1 LGRFTSCWLQRW
13 RGVGWA
19 LYLVVEGHGVR
30 VKVPGHIDLDPVSG
44 QLTVSFDNTPQ
55 LAFSDLK
62 VALKSGPRAPLVT
75 PDACGTYT
83 TKAVLTPWS
92 GGAPVTRES
101 SFSIN
106 SGPGGSPCAT
116 HAFNPGFAA
125 GLVNNQAGSFS
136 PFSLTFS
143 RVDGEQQLGGIT
155 VKLPP
160 GLLGMLSKVTLCKE
174 PQASLGTC
182 GPESE
187 IGHTLVGVGDG
198 AEPYWVEGG
207 RVYITEAYGGG
218 QYGLS
223 VVVPAVAGP
232 FNLGLVVV
240 RAAIHVDPIT
250 AQLTIVAN
258 ALPSILDGIPLDIK
272 TVNVLIDRPEFTF
285 NPTNCSPLAVDGTID
300 STGGAST
307 NVSSRFQAANCA
319 ALPFAPK
326 MSASTSGKPSR
337 LGGASLRVRLV
348 EGSPTEANIAKVKV
362 ELPKQLPSRLT
373 TLQKACPSAVFDAN
387 PAGCPAASVIGS
399 ATATTPILP
408 VALSGPAYF
417 VSNGSQKFPEL
428 VIVLQGYGV
437 TVDLHGETFISK
449 TGITSST
456 FNTVPDVRVIAFE
469 LNLPQG
475 PYSALAANGNLCTAK
490 LQMPTTLTAQ
500 NGVVLHKTTTITPTG
515 CPKHKHKLAHKHAK
529 KHAKKRGFV

>member
-1 LGRFTSCWLQRW
+1 
-13 RGVGWA
+13 
-19 LYLVVEGHGVR
+19 
-30 VKVPGHIDLDPVSG
+30 
-44 QLTVSFDNTPQ
+44 LTVSFSNTPQ
-55 LAFSDLK
+55 LPFSDLK
-62 VALKSGPRAPLVT
+62 VQLKSGPRAPLVT

-101 SFSIN
+101 SFAIT
-106 SGPGGSPCAT
+106 SGPGGSSCPSG
-116 HAFNPGFAA
+116 AFKPGFTA
-125 GLVNNQAGSFS
+125 GLVNNQAGSYS

-143 RVDGEQQLGGIT
+143 RADGEQQLGGVA

-174 PQASLGTC
+174 PAASLGTC

-198 AEPYWVEGG
+198 AEPFWVEGG
-207 RVYITEAYGGG
+207 KVYTTEGYGGG

-232 FNLGLVVV
+232 FNLGVVVV
-240 RAAIHVDPIT
+240 RAAIHVDPVT
-250 AQLTIVAN
+250 AQLTIVAD

-285 NPTNCSPLAVDGTID
+285 NPTSCRALSVDGTIS
-300 STGGAST
+300 STTGASAR
-307 NVSSRFQAANCA
+307 VSSRFQSSNCA

-326 MSASTSGKPSR
+326 MTASTSGKPTR
-337 LGGASLRVRLV
+337 LGGASLRVKILG
-348 EGSPTEANIAKVKV
+348 GSPADANIAKVKV

-373 TLQKACPSAVFDAN
+373 TLQKACPSETFQAN
-387 PAGCPAASVIGS
+387 PAACPAASRVGT
-399 ATATTPILP
+399 ATATSPIIP
-408 VALSGPAYF
+408 VPLYGPAYF
-417 VSNGSQKFPEL
+417 VSNGGQKFPEL

-456 FNTVPDVRVIAFE
+456 FSTVPDVRVGSFE
-469 LNLPQG
+469 LTLPQG
-475 PYSALAANGNLCTAK
+475 PYSALAANGNLCKAK
-490 LQMPTTLTAQ
+490 LRMPTTITGQ
-500 NGVVLHKTTTITPTG
+500 NGTVLHKNIPIPATG
-515 CPKHKHKLAHKHAK
+515 CARHKAHKHRKPLHQKHKNK
-529 KHAKKRGFV
+529 KHKSKH